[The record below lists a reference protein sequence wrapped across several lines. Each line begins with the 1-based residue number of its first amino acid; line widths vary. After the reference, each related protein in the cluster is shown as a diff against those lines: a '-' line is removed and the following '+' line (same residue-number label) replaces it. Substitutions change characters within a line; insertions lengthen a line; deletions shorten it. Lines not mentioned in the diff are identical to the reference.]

1 MNILLIA
8 IGLMLLIT
16 AMFEFKRNKFKHDFK
31 QEFKSALDNTD
42 DIKIEIGKLRK
53 EFSETILELQKE
65 IYEVKGVE
73 NTNSNELYKNNENKE
88 GKKDIYIE
96 KEDKEKDGYSSNIE
110 TIRKLINEGKDI
122 EEVCS
127 LTKMNK
133 GEVLLVK
140 ELYL

>member
-1 MNILLIA
+1 MNILLIV
-8 IGLMLLIT
+8 IGLMLIIT
-16 AMFEFKRNKFKHDFK
+16 AMFEFKKNKFK
-31 QEFKSALDNTD
+31 QEFKSALDNTND
-42 DIKIEIGKLRK
+42 YKVEIGKLRK

-65 IYEVKGVE
+65 IYEVKGIE
-73 NTNSNELYKNNENKE
+73 NSNSDELNKNIEKKE
-88 GKKDIYIE
+88 GNKDVFIE
-96 KEDKEKDGYSSNIE
+96 KIDKEEIGYSSNIE
-110 TIRKLINEGKDI
+110 MIRELINEGKDI

>member
-8 IGLMLLIT
+8 VGLMLIIT
-16 AMFEFKRNKFKHDFK
+16 AMFGFKKNKFK
-31 QEFKSALDNTD
+31 QEFKSALDNTND
-42 DIKIEIGKLRK
+42 FKVEIGKLRK

-65 IYEVKGVE
+65 IYEVKAVE
-73 NTNSNELYKNNENKE
+73 NSNSNEFHKKIENKE
-88 GKKDIYIE
+88 GKKEVFIE
-96 KEDKEKDGYSSNIE
+96 KIDKEEVGYSSNIE
-110 TIRKLINEGKDI
+110 MIRKLINEGKDI

-127 LTKMNK
+127 LTKMSK

>member
-8 IGLMLLIT
+8 VGLMLIIT
-16 AMFEFKRNKFKHDFK
+16 AMFGFKKNKFK
-31 QEFKSALDNTD
+31 QEFNSALDNTND
-42 DIKIEIGKLRK
+42 FKVEIGKLRK

-73 NTNSNELYKNNENKE
+73 NSYSNEFHKNIENKE
-88 GKKDIYIE
+88 GKKDVFIE
-96 KEDKEKDGYSSNIE
+96 NKDKEDVGYSSNIE
-110 TIRKLINEGKDI
+110 MIRKLINEGKDI
-122 EEVCS
+122 DEVCS
-127 LTKMNK
+127 LTNMSK

>member
-8 IGLMLLIT
+8 IGLILIIT
-16 AMFEFKRNKFKHDFK
+16 AMFEFKKNKFK

-42 DIKIEIGKLRK
+42 DFKVEIGKLRK

-65 IYEVKGVE
+65 IYEVKGLE
-73 NTNSNELYKNNENKE
+73 NSNENEFHENIENKE
-88 GKKDIYIE
+88 GKKEVFIE
-96 KEDKEKDGYSSNIE
+96 KIDKEEVGYSSNIE
-110 TIRKLINEGKDI
+110 MIRKLINEGKDI
-122 EEVCS
+122 DEVCS
-127 LTKMNK
+127 LTNMSK

>member
-8 IGLMLLIT
+8 VGLMLIIT
-16 AMFEFKRNKFKHDFK
+16 SMVGFKKNKFK
-31 QEFKSALDNTD
+31 QEFKSALDNTND
-42 DIKIEIGKLRK
+42 FKVEIGKLRK

-73 NTNSNELYKNNENKE
+73 NSNSNEFHKNIENKE
-88 GKKDIYIE
+88 GKKQVFIE
-96 KEDKEKDGYSSNIE
+96 KIDKEDVGYSSNIE
-110 TIRKLINEGKDI
+110 MIRKLINEGKDI
-122 EEVCS
+122 EEVCG
-127 LTKMNK
+127 LTKMSK